1 MNNKT
6 YPLKLIAVALNDPA
20 AFACTA
26 VDVSIVLAMFTPAPH
41 GDAVLGRFTLF
52 RTGVP
57 ETPSAGATAACAVTW
72 SASAR
77 TRAADVQI
85 LENIMTVLNGVGEN

>member
-1 MNNKT
+1 M
-6 YPLKLIAVALNDPA
+6 IAVALNDPA
-20 AFACTA
+20 AFAATA
-26 VDVSIVLAMFTPAPH
+26 VDVSIVFATFTPAPQ
-41 GDAVLGRFTLF
+41 GEFPLGLLTLF

-57 ETPSAGATAACAVTW
+57 ETPRAGAMAACAVTW

-85 LENIMTVLNGVGEN
+85 LENMIVLNGVDEN